1 MYALCACA
9 VRTLHPPTR
18 AMFLLLISEGG
29 AAGEGVAL
37 HVAQVAVHTH
47 LAASHMCG
55 CRDELEQHAYNTM
68 HTYTGV
74 SQPLHREDLPQ
85 VGPRVQAPIAPMHRV
100 GVFDSHSLH
109 T

>member
-1 MYALCACA
+1 MD
-9 VRTLHPPTR
+9 P
-18 AMFLLLISEGG
+18 
-29 AAGEGVAL
+29 VAL
-37 HVAQVAVHTH
+37 HVAQVAVHTL

-68 HTYTGV
+68 HAYTGV